1 MNYNLKPYNMKKEIA
16 DLGIPNGK
24 VIKIERKV
32 IDIQPHL
39 KTYVVD
45 SSKKHYYLSTP
56 DIDKQPE
63 EMIRFLTDTDFDC
76 NYEKVGTTDKGLTII
91 RHTLKRSQQTI

>member
-1 MNYNLKPYNMKKEIA
+1 MKKEIA